1 MLYTD
6 EVIII
11 FVIVVI
17 VSILVQTR
25 GRESLFSLRRFVVE
39 AEKESGGRSGRME
52 CGRYSNIY

>member
-6 EVIII
+6 GVIII
-11 FVIVVI
+11 FVI